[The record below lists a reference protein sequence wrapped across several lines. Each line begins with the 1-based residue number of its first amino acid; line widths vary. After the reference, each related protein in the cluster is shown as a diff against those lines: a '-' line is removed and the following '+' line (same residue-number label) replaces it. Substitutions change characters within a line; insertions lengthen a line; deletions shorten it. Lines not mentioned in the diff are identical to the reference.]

1 MDFKMPDFSKL
12 ATSISNIVPP
22 PMPSIMPD
30 YKTVRI
36 TSAIENLKHNSLLNE
51 LDNLEYNIKLKKVE
65 RKNCD
70 DRLNG
75 IKSSSDIFWG
85 IIISIIVALISIIIP
100 FIIVAFNNYLSENQ
114 NIIFWY
120 MISSFIISMLLLLG
134 YLIYSYKNNKLG
146 GNILP

>member
-36 TSAIENLKHNSLLNE
+36 TSAIENLKHNSLVNE

-134 YLIYSYKNNKLG
+134 YLIYSYKNNKF
-146 GNILP
+146 

>member
-1 MDFKMPDFSKL
+1 MNFKVPDF
-12 ATSISNIVPP
+12 TDISDIVSP
-22 PMPSIMPD
+22 PMTPIIPD
-30 YKTVRI
+30 YKTTRI

-75 IKSSSDIFWG
+75 IKSSSDVFVG
-85 IIISIIVALISIIIP
+85 IIISIVVALISIIIP
-100 FIIVAFNNYLSENQ
+100 FIIVVFNNYLSGIQ
-114 NIIFWY
+114 DIIFWY

-134 YLIYSYKNNKLG
+134 YLIYSYKNNKY
-146 GNILP
+146 

>member
-1 MDFKMPDFSKL
+1 MDFKMQDFSKL

-134 YLIYSYKNNKLG
+134 YLIYSYKNNKF
-146 GNILP
+146 

>member
-100 FIIVAFNNYLSENQ
+100 FIIVAFNNYLLENQ

-134 YLIYSYKNNKLG
+134 YLIYSYKNNKF
-146 GNILP
+146 

>member
-1 MDFKMPDFSKL
+1 MNFKVPDFSKL
-12 ATSISNIVPP
+12 ATDISDIVSP
-22 PMPSIMPD
+22 PMTPIIPD
-30 YKTVRI
+30 YKTTRI

-75 IKSSSDIFWG
+75 IKSSSDVFWG
-85 IIISIIVALISIIIP
+85 IIISIVVALISIIVP
-100 FIIVAFNNYLSENQ
+100 FIIVAFNNYLSGIQ
-114 NIIFWY
+114 DIIFWY

-134 YLIYSYKNNKLG
+134 YLIYSYKNKKY
-146 GNILP
+146 

>member
-85 IIISIIVALISIIIP
+85 IIISIIVALISIIIL

-134 YLIYSYKNNKLG
+134 YLIYSYKNNKF
-146 GNILP
+146 

>member
-134 YLIYSYKNNKLG
+134 YLIYSYKNNKF
-146 GNILP
+146 

>member
-1 MDFKMPDFSKL
+1 MPDFSKL

-36 TSAIENLKHNSLLNE
+36 TSAIENLKHNSLVNE

-134 YLIYSYKNNKLG
+134 YLIYSYKNNKF
-146 GNILP
+146 

>member
-1 MDFKMPDFSKL
+1 MPDFSKL

-134 YLIYSYKNNKLG
+134 YLIYSYKNNKF
-146 GNILP
+146 

>member
-134 YLIYSYKNNKLG
+134 YLIYS
-146 GNILP
+146 